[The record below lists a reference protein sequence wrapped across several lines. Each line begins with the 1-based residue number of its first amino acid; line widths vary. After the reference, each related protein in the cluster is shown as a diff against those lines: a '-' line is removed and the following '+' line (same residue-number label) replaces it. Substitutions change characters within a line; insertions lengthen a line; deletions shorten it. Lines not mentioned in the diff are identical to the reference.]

1 MFQYQIPRSKHRFC
15 IGSMRFGILNG
26 EYLCISKVLGMNI
39 GCLENHHL
47 STWVRPPPCVA
58 CHEPSFLLWFLPFL
72 PPLPPVEPPWPPKRF
87 HFPFPMIPFTSLR
100 AMKRPRTAWQIQTHA
115 QGENEMDWKVF
126 QTIHPVPVKNAKKQK
141 YIQLSL
147 SMPACYISRFVRLHL
162 HMCGSTGNAW
172 RPASDFR
179 RVPWVQNLY
188 VYHPCVNSCH
198 NRLGIHVR
206 YEWTIVYKSY
216 PSNLG
221 IFHWLRCHGTL
232 GTHVDPGDSIQEKII
247 VQIRLIRIQNHR
259 VHEQEFLLRLFGKKW
274 TFLILSARRRC
285 PLGNS
290 SIKTPRFY
298 QSIPT
303 RGISG
308 SSFSSG
314 STRTYICFTAS
325 TQLKWHA

>member
-1 MFQYQIPRSKHRFC
+1 MHIKSFGDEYRLSGKPSSQHMGPTPALRSLPWAIF
-15 IGSMRFGILNG
+15 SALVFAVFTTLA
-26 EYLCISKVLGMNI
+26 
-39 GCLENHHL
+39 
-47 STWVRPPPCVA
+47 PCRTTMA
-58 CHEPSFLLWFLPFL
+58 AKTF
-72 PPLPPVEPPWPPKRF
+72 PLPLSHDTVHLPES
-87 HFPFPMIPFTSLR
+87 HE
-100 AMKRPRTAWQIQTHA
+100 TATDSMTNSNTCTRREWN
-115 QGENEMDWKVF
+115 GLES
-126 QTIHPVPVKNAKKQK
+126 VPNHTPSASEKCKKQK

-147 SMPACYISRFVRLHL
+147 SMPACYISRFARLHL

-172 RPASDFR
+172 HPASDFR

-188 VYHPCVNSCH
+188 VYHPCINSCH

-247 VQIRLIRIQNHR
+247 VQIRLIRIQNHH
-259 VHEQEFLLRLFGKKW
+259 VHEQELLLRLFGKKW